1 MVDPRRGRPTI
12 ADVAAAAGVSKT
24 AVSFAFNR
32 PDRLAAGTVTRIRA
46 AADELG
52 YRPDPAARLL
62 GRRRAAGS
70 RDDGRAAMPAAR
82 SASAGGVDTPDWVRD
97 AVFYEIFPDRF
108 ASSRRVAKPG
118 RLESWDSPPTVH
130 GFKGGDLLGIA
141 ERLPELSE
149 LGITALYL
157 TPVFASAANHRYHT
171 DDYRS
176 VDPLLGGDGA
186 LRELLDEAHGRG
198 MRVILDGVFN
208 HCGRGFWPFHHVVEN
223 GSASPYRDWFHLDPV
238 VLAGERQL
246 DAYPDRGASLIGD
259 RPLGYAAWWGLPALP
274 KLAVETPEVREHLL
288 ATAEHWLRFGTD
300 GWRLDVPAEID
311 DAAFWREFRR
321 RCRAVRGDAYLVG
334 EIWDEAPDWLRGDRF
349 DALMNYPLGAAILGF
364 ASGGQLDRSVID
376 VHDTYRRTI
385 HGLDGNG
392 FARRLEH
399 LMSTYDPAVTAVQL
413 NLIGSHDAP
422 RALTVLGGDRAALR
436 LAMLLQLTLPGA
448 PCIYY
453 GDEIGL
459 EGGNDPACRGAFP
472 ADPTAGD
479 RVLRG
484 FVRAVLDARHAN
496 VALRRGTVRAIA
508 TTGAGLALLR
518 EADGARAIVVANA
531 GRHPDTLDL
540 ELPRPAWRRLRIL
553 DLPGWRSPRL
563 DAGGEAAGDRES
575 EGDRDRDGY
584 GDGPGGT
591 TGMTV
596 PGSGRLSLTVP
607 AQTGLILVESP
618 DRPRR

>member
-1 MVDPRRGRPTI
+1 MVHPEPRRVTI
-12 ADVAAAAGVSKT
+12 ADVARTAGVSKT

-32 PDRLAAGTVTRIRA
+32 PDRLAPATAERIRSV
-46 AADELG
+46 ADELG

-62 GRRRAAGS
+62 GRRRSFATG
-70 RDDGRAAMPAAR
+70 
-82 SASAGGVDTPDWVRD
+82 SASAVSRQTGRMDGSVDTPDWVRD

-108 ASSRRVAKPG
+108 AASERVPKPG
-118 RLESWDSPPTVH
+118 RLEPWDSPPTVH

-141 ERLPELSE
+141 ERLPDLAE

-157 TPVFASAANHRYHT
+157 TPIFTSAANHRYHT

-176 VDPLLGGDGA
+176 VDPLLGGDEA
-186 LRELLDEAHGRG
+186 LRELLAEAHGRG

-223 GSASPYRDWFHLDPV
+223 GLASPYREWFHLDSH

-246 DAYPDRGASLIGD
+246 DPYPDRGTDPGGD
-259 RPLGYAAWWGLPALP
+259 RRLGYAAWWGLPALP
-274 KLAVETPEVREHLL
+274 KLAVETAPVREHLL

-321 RCRAVRGDAYLVG
+321 RCRAIRPDAYLVG

-364 ASGGQLDRSVID
+364 AAGGRLDRGVVD
-376 VHDTYRRTI
+376 AHDTYRRTV
-385 HGLDGNG
+385 HDLDGPG
-392 FARRLEH
+392 FAARLEY
-399 LMSTYDPAVTAVQL
+399 LMGLYDPAVTAVQL

-422 RALTVLGGDRAALR
+422 RVDTVLGGDGAAVR
-436 LAMLLQLTLPGA
+436 LATLLQLTLPGA

-459 EGGNDPACRGAFP
+459 AGGNDPACRGSFP
-472 ADPTAGD
+472 GDPGSGD
-479 RVLRG
+479 QGLRA
-484 FVRAVLDARHAN
+484 FVRAVLDARHAH

-508 TTGAGLALLR
+508 TTPSAVALLR
-518 EADGARAIVVANA
+518 EAGDERATVVVNA
-531 GRHPDTLDL
+531 GRHPETI
-540 ELPRPAWRRLRIL
+540 EIALPRLPWQHLRVL

-563 DAGGEAAGDRES
+563 D
-575 EGDRDRDGY
+575 
-584 GDGPGGT
+584 
-591 TGMTV
+591 V
-596 PGSGRLSLTVP
+596 PPASGRLALTLP
-607 AQTGLILVESP
+607 SQSGLVIVEEMRSGGASSS
-618 DRPRR
+618 RRAGG